1 MTYNFS
7 IPICN
12 MGEKMC
18 SVREKAR
25 TKWVHI
31 QQRVENILLEMDT
44 CRLNVHDHNPN
55 VLGSWIGF
63 T

>member
-1 MTYNFS
+1 MTSAFQYV
-7 IPICN
+7 IWGKKKC
-12 MGEKMC
+12 G

-31 QQRVENILLEMDT
+31 QQCVENFLLEMDT
-44 CRLNVHDHNPN
+44 CQLSVHDHNPN
-55 VLGSWIGF
+55 VLGLRIGF